1 MKSEVTG
8 LGGLI
13 SSSAVWATLSVSVMS
28 GDFPISATRMEEVRQ
43 SDVSRRNQFFQ
54 NHGARQ

>member
-28 GDFPISATRMEEVRQ
+28 GDFPISATRMEEV
-43 SDVSRRNQFFQ
+43 N
-54 NHGARQ
+54 